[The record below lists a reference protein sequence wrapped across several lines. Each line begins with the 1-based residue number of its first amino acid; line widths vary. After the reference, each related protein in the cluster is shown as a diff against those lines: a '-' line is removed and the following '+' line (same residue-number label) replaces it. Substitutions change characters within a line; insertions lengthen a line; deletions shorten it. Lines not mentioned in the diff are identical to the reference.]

1 MGRRKEGGFIKNSDR
16 DWMCDE
22 RDVGMGKIRM
32 RNSMIIIINLKYPMM
47 EDYDIIKLYIV
58 YI

>member
-1 MGRRKEGGFIKNSDR
+1 
-16 DWMCDE
+16 MCDE

-47 EDYDIIKLYIV
+47 EGYDIIKLYIV

>member
-1 MGRRKEGGFIKNSDR
+1 
-16 DWMCDE
+16 MCDE

-47 EDYDIIKLYIV
+47 EGYDIIDIYDINYIS
-58 YI
+58 YTFN